1 MLIKTVRC
9 KILEITPEKVYR
21 NRRAFM
27 QETVALALG
36 GSLLGAS
43 PVLAQDG
50 DALKARA
57 PEALS
62 LAAPAP
68 MVGVEICRSDSGA

>member
-1 MLIKTVRC
+1 MK
-9 KILEITPEKVYR
+9 
-21 NRRAFM
+21 
-27 QETVALALG
+27 ETAALALG
-36 GSLLGAS
+36 GSLLGGAS

-57 PEALS
+57 PEALG

-68 MVGVEICRSDSGA
+68 WWSRNLPK